1 MKLFKNLP
9 DWMTSKR
16 VDPKEVLR
24 SLILSKISRVRCF
37 FNRDLQLVASWSFW
51 NPASNFSDTAAST
64 ILMRGRTRRGI
75 YNLKKKM
82 KIILTIRLVSHH
94 QRPFEFHSSSQ
105 VYLKQKT
112 LGGVWEKTAY
122 VPGIAIYLRANFW
135 TSTKHKRKTRRW
147 ADKWRRAKF
156 DKSNPTPLTGKI

>member
-1 MKLFKNLP
+1 
-9 DWMTSKR
+9 
-16 VDPKEVLR
+16 
-24 SLILSKISRVRCF
+24 
-37 FNRDLQLVASWSFW
+37 LQLVASWSFW

-112 LGGVWEKTAY
+112 LGGGVRKN
-122 VPGIAIYLRANFW
+122 GLRARN
-135 TSTKHKRKTRRW
+135 SNLP
-147 ADKWRRAKF
+147 AGKF
-156 DKSNPTPLTGKI
+156 LNVNETQKKNSAMGR